1 MRKLK
6 DFIKKVCYTPNSL
19 RHDLEGELVFQHL
32 KANGPFKSLLDA
44 GAGGGGYTVEILNR
58 GIADQVVSVEADDEN
73 YKILK
78 ERAKAFNDK
87 VETHNCF
94 LEETPIANGSMDA
107 VICNQVLEHIEDH
120 DRAAQKLV
128 DSLRTGGFLVAS
140 VPRSPVALPQAEH
153 VRDGYTEEEFGVL
166 FSSKG
171 MEILGFDWFYT
182 LETQAIRKKTR
193 RLARK
198 NIFPPKFL
206 YKVDELNLSA
216 EERHQQSPM
225 GLIVLARKN

>member
-1 MRKLK
+1 MSSLR
-6 DFIKKVCYTPNSL
+6 DIVKKYCYTPNSL

-32 KANGPFKSLLDA
+32 KEQGPFKSLLDA
-44 GAGGGGYTVEILNR
+44 GAGGGGYTVEILAR
-58 GIADQVVSVEADDEN
+58 GLAERVVSVEADDSN
-73 YKILK
+73 YKILE
-78 ERAKAFNDK
+78 ERAKTLNNT

-94 LEETPIANGSMDA
+94 LEDTPIPDGSMDA

-128 DSLRTGGFLVAS
+128 DSLRPGGFLVAS

-153 VRDGYTEEEFGVL
+153 VRDGYTEDEFGAL

-182 LETQAIRKKTR
+182 AETQVIRDKVR
-193 RLARK
+193 SLGRK

-206 YKVDELNLSA
+206 YKVEELKLSP

-225 GLIVLARKN
+225 GLVVLARKK